1 MLKKL
6 RLKFILISMASILF
20 VLFLTIGSINIAN
33 YASIEN
39 SSNDILTEII
49 KEGTDDI
56 GPGPGGGDND
66 PGHINLRQEH
76 YFIVSINNDGTVNKI
91 NNRHMFILSEEEC
104 KDLALKVYSNELSGG
119 KYNDLRY
126 RKETKSDG
134 LTYVGF
140 LDLKERFDSFN
151 NFLLLSSTISIGA
164 FVIISGLIFF
174 ASKIA
179 FKSSEEAY
187 KKQKRFITNASH
199 ELKTPLTII
208 SADIDLLEMDHGKN
222 EWSESI
228 KDQVKRLTDMT
239 NNLVTLSKLE
249 EEDASR
255 FPFADFSINEV
266 ANKAIDAFKNNFK
279 KENIKFGHNITG
291 NLTMYGNKYLIDELI
306 YIFLDNSLKYTGG
319 EIKSS
324 YFVISKNNKGKIEF
338 RFSNTLSKD
347 YEIDPDQILER
358 FYRSPST
365 KKEGSGIGLSVAEE
379 IVTLHKGKIKVD
391 KSNNSITFIITF
403 N

>member
-134 LTYVGF
+134 LIYVGF

>member
-66 PGHINLRQEH
+66 LGHINLRQEH
-76 YFIVSINNDGTVNKI
+76 YFIVSINSDGTVNKI

-126 RKETKSDG
+126 RKEVKSDG

-208 SADIDLLEMDHGKN
+208 SADIDLLEMDYGKN

>member
-1 MLKKL
+1 
-6 RLKFILISMASILF
+6 MASILF

-134 LTYVGF
+134 LIYVGF

>member
-56 GPGPGGGDND
+56 GPVPGGGDND

-291 NLTMYGNKYLIDELI
+291 NLTMFGNKYLIDELI

>member
-76 YFIVSINNDGTVNKI
+76 YFIASINNDGTVNKI

-126 RKETKSDG
+126 RKEVKSDG

-291 NLTMYGNKYLIDELI
+291 NLTMFGNKYLIDELI

-347 YEIDPDQILER
+347 YEIDPEQILER